1 MTWRDLA
8 ACRGMD
14 TNLFYPRRGDSVGM
28 ARARAV
34 CASCP
39 VRQEC
44 LDDALA
50 TESPREGGS
59 AERATVGVRG
69 GLSAR
74 ERIRLPRPRP
84 VAVAAPISHG
94 TTGGYR
100 AHRRRREEPCQAC
113 TDAQARYR
121 NPQGHSQYPG
131 WRTGGL
137 GAG

>member
-14 TNLFYPRRGDSVGM
+14 TNLFYPRRGDSVGV

-50 TESPREGGS
+50 TESPSDGGS
-59 AERATVGVRG
+59 ATRATVGVRG

-74 ERIRLPRPRP
+74 ERIRLPRP

-100 AHRRRREEPCQAC
+100 THLRRREEPCQAC
-113 TDAQARYR
+113 ADAQARYR
-121 NPQGHSQYPG
+121 NPQGDSRHDG
-131 WRTGGL
+131 WRTGEL